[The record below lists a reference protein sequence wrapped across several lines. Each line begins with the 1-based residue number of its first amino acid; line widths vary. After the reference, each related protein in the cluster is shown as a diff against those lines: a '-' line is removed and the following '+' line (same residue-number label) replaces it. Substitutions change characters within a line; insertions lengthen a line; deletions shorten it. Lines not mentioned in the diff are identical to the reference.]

1 MVGDAGMARG
11 SNSAFFEAIDLEG
24 DFPDIDDVEG
34 YVEQTGYYDRSRVER
49 TYFYRVG
56 NSLSITFVPCADVD
70 CEGVY
75 YVKDIIKLAYAK
87 KKRHLEGTLSCCVC
101 RDHDRKGSWC
111 KAKFS
116 VDIRYK
122 VPAQE
127 PAEGP
132 TVQSPEDRFDLF

>member
-1 MVGDAGMARG
+1 MTRGGD
-11 SNSAFFEAIDLEG
+11 SPIFEKIDMSG

-34 YVEQTGYYDRSRVER
+34 YVEQAGYYDRSRVER

-56 NSLSITFVPCADVD
+56 NTMSVTFVPCADVD

-87 KKRHLEGTLSCCVC
+87 REKHLETVLPCCVC
-101 RDHDRKGSWC
+101 RDRGRKGGWC

-116 VDIRYK
+116 IDIRYK
-122 VPAQE
+122 TPAQE
-127 PAEGP
+127 PSEGP
-132 TVQSPEDRFDLF
+132 TVPSPEERFDIY